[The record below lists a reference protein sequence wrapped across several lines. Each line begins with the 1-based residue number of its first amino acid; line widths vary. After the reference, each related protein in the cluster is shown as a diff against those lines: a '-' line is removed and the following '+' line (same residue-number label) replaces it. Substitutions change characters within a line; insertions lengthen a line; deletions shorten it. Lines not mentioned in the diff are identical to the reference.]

1 MKLHEL
7 AFHKRETLLVV
18 MKLEKKERASPPQD
32 STADSKKITGYQGVS
47 AACGA
52 KASRGRSGWRA
63 RPRGAGTLSHRG
75 GLAAAIFGL
84 GIGF

>member
-47 AACGA
+47 ARVRCLRG

-63 RPRGAGTLSHRG
+63 RPEALVR
-75 GLAAAIFGL
+75 
-84 GIGF
+84 